1 MTEKETV
8 LKHLSSVY
16 DPELGVNIV
25 DLGMVKDVVFNIRQ
39 NSNN

>member
-1 MTEKETV
+1 MSKNDLL

-25 DLGMVKDVVFNIRQ
+25 DLGMVKDIAHE
-39 NSNN
+39 NNKVTV